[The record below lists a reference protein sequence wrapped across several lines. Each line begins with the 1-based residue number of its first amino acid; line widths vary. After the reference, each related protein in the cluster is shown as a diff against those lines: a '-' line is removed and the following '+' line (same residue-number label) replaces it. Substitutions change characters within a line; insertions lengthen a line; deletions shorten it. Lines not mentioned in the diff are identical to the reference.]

1 MKYKEI
7 RKNYQVSDK
16 YTLTLVDYLSLAVSP
31 FLTKLFIKT
40 SITPNRVTLL
50 MILSGIVGAALFSVN
65 LVWIKIIGIIFI
77 YLWYIL
83 DCSDGEVARIKKR
96 FSRYGKDIDY
106 LAHFI
111 NHPLYIISFFMSFVQ
126 AGTYD
131 SAIVAGLFMGILA
144 LEMINRGV
152 MTLILADQQRSQSQ
166 ASAQSEH

>member
-77 YLWYIL
+77 YGIFW
-83 DCSDGEVARIKKR
+83 
-96 FSRYGKDIDY
+96 
-106 LAHFI
+106 
-111 NHPLYIISFFMSFVQ
+111 
-126 AGTYD
+126 
-131 SAIVAGLFMGILA
+131 IVLT
-144 LEMINRGV
+144 EKWR
-152 MTLILADQQRSQSQ
+152 
-166 ASAQSEH
+166 E